1 MPPVW
6 SSQQSVYCAWP
17 GPIRPRSL
25 VRVLLTKSAAPGPA
39 TTALPRWLTSK
50 MPTDSRTAVCSFTTP
65 EGYSNGIDQPPKA
78 ANLAPSASCRSWS
91 GERRRSD
98 MAANLPDYPS
108 RVTTYTLR
116 SANPAKTRCDAVVV
130 GVVQTPKGPEI
141 AEGGSE
147 VASAYGRKLRPLL
160 SSLGVTGKAGELLK
174 IPTSGAISTPLLV
187 LVGLGKTADASAVRR
202 AAGVA
207 SRSVTNAASVAI
219 ALPADT
225 PELVRAVTEGH
236 LLGGYTYTAYKS
248 NQGKKDSSA
257 KPGEVVVLSSVARR
271 KETIAAFEDAQL
283 VARAIA
289 TTRDWVNTPPG
300 DLTPPAFAD
309 AVAEATRELT
319 KGRGAPKVAIKV
331 YDEVQLAEL
340 GCGGILGVGAGS
352 SAPPRLVELT
362 YAPKDAK
369 VHLALVGKGITFD
382 SGGLT
387 IKPAQSMNEMK
398 SDMAGAAAVVQATFV
413 IASLGLPIKVSTF
426 APMAEN
432 MVSGSATRPG
442 DVLSMYGGTTVEI
455 SNTDAE
461 GRLVLGDALVRATEQ
476 KPDVILD
483 VATLTGHMVVALGD
497 RVSGVMGSTDVV
509 ADVLAAAATAGEEMW
524 PMPIPEA
531 MGDRI
536 RSSKVADLSQ
546 HDWIRWGGGLYAA
559 AFLREFTG
567 GLPWAHLDI
576 AGPSFNSGGP
586 WGHTTAGG
594 TGVAVGTLIDYA
606 RTFAAS

>member
-1 MPPVW
+1 M
-6 SSQQSVYCAWP
+6 
-17 GPIRPRSL
+17 
-25 VRVLLTKSAAPGPA
+25 
-39 TTALPRWLTSK
+39 
-50 MPTDSRTAVCSFTTP
+50 
-65 EGYSNGIDQPPKA
+65 
-78 ANLAPSASCRSWS
+78 
-91 GERRRSD
+91 
-98 MAANLPDYPS
+98 
-108 RVTTYTLR
+108 
-116 SANPAKTRCDAVVV
+116 
-130 GVVQTPKGPEI
+130 
-141 AEGGSE
+141 
-147 VASAYGRKLRPLL
+147 
-160 SSLGVTGKAGELLK
+160 
-174 IPTSGAISTPLLV
+174 
-187 LVGLGKTADASAVRR
+187 
-202 AAGVA
+202 
-207 SRSVTNAASVAI
+207 
-219 ALPADT
+219 
-225 PELVRAVTEGH
+225 
-236 LLGGYTYTAYKS
+236 
-248 NQGKKDSSA
+248 
-257 KPGEVVVLSSVARR
+257 LSSVARR
-271 KETIAAFEDAQL
+271 KETISAFEEAQL

-309 AVAEATRELT
+309 AVAEATKELT

-497 RVSGVMGSTDVV
+497 RVSGVMGSPEVV
-509 ADVLAAAATAGEEMW
+509 DDVLAAAAVAGEEMW

-531 MGDRI
+531 MTERI
-536 RSSKVADLSQ
+536 HSSKIADLSQ
-546 HDWIRWGGGLYAA
+546 HDWVRWGGGLFAA
-559 AFLREFTG
+559 AFLREFTA

-576 AGPSFNSGGP
+576 AGPSFNSGAA
-586 WGHTTAGG
+586 WGHTTSGG
-594 TGVAVGTLIDYA
+594 TGIAVATVVDFA
-606 RTFAAS
+606 RALADSK